1 MKQKLIMIFT
11 VTAIAVLCASVFAGC
26 GEGDKNSEA
35 TTTPSSTAVQPTTA
49 KSTLPKNTATTG
61 VNGASSQASAY
72 NPAAE
77 PDNNNDGNAYNQ
89 EAQSSADNNVN
100 GAANSSP
107 QSSAEENSGSNDN
120 NDSNENSNNN
130 NNNPEYPEIP
140 GEGEIVIHG
149 DKDYVGA
156 D

>member
-49 KSTLPKNTATTG
+49 KSTLPKNTAPTG

-77 PDNNNDGNAYNQ
+77 PDNNNDPIIRKPSQALTITSTARQ
-89 EAQSSADNNVN
+89 TRVCSRALRKT
-100 GAANSSP
+100 AA
-107 QSSAEENSGSNDN
+107 ATTITTATKIVTITII
-120 NDSNENSNNN
+120 
-130 NNNPEYPEIP
+130 IP
-140 GEGEIVIHG
+140 NIPKFPVRVRLLFTATKIM
-149 DKDYVGA
+149 
-156 D
+156 